1 MAILLPTSLDDACR
15 AAADHPDATLLAG
28 GTDLMVEV
36 NAGHRR
42 PTAVIALSGVDELR
56 RFTITDDEITIGAGV
71 TFTTIAEGELGA
83 ALPAL
88 AQAARTVGS
97 PQIRNAA
104 TLGGNLGTGSPAGD
118 SLPVLAALEAH
129 VQLRSIAGLREVPI
143 DAFFVGPKR
152 TDRRTGEVIVGVRL
166 RRPDGPQEFCK
177 LGTRQAMVIS
187 VASVAVVS
195 DRSDRSVR
203 VGLGAVGP
211 TPLRAP
217 EAESFA
223 AEAIDW
229 SGGRGVDASV
239 IGRFAELVTAA
250 ARPITDHRS
259 TRDYRLHAVG
269 VMAGRALRRMFP

>member
-15 AAADHPDATLLAG
+15 AAADHPDATFLAG

-42 PTAVIALSGVDELR
+42 PTAVISLGGVDELR
-56 RFTITDDEITIGAGV
+56 QFTIADDEITIGAGV
-71 TFTTIAEGELGA
+71 TFTTIAEGGLGV

-104 TLGGNLGTGSPAGD
+104 TIGGNLGTGSPAGD
-118 SLPVLAALEAH
+118 SLPVLAALDAR
-129 VQLRSIAGLREVPI
+129 VQLRSIDGAREVPI
-143 DAFFVGPKR
+143 DVFFVGPKR
-152 TDRRTGEVIVGVRL
+152 TDRRDGEVIVGVRL

-187 VASVAVVS
+187 VASVAVVA
-195 DRSDRSVR
+195 DRTDRSVR

-217 EAESFA
+217 EAEAFA
-223 AEAIDW
+223 AGAIDW
-229 SGGRGVDASV
+229 TGGRGVDAA
-239 IGRFAELVTAA
+239 ITGHFADLVTAA

>member
-15 AAADHPDATLLAG
+15 AAADHPEATFLAG

-42 PTAVIALSGVDELR
+42 PSAVIALSGVDELR
-56 RFTITDDEITIGAGV
+56 TYAVGPDEITIGAGV
-71 TFTTIAEGELGA
+71 TFTTIAEGELGV

-88 AQAARTVGS
+88 AMAARTVGS

-104 TLGGNLGTGSPAGD
+104 TIGGNLGTGSPAGD
-118 SLPVLAALEAH
+118 SLPVLVALDAH
-129 VQLRSIAGLREVPI
+129 VVLRSVAGEREVPI
-143 DAFFVGPKR
+143 GAFFVGPKR
-152 TDRRTGEVIVGVRL
+152 TDRRAGEVIVGVRM

-187 VASVAVVS
+187 VASVAVVA

-223 AEAIDW
+223 VDAIDW
-229 SGGRGVDASV
+229 DGGGGLDVTVTR
-239 IGRFAELVTAA
+239 RFAELVTAA

>member
-1 MAILLPTSLDDACR
+1 MSILLPTTLDDACR
-15 AAADHPDATLLAG
+15 AAADHPEATLLAG

-42 PTAVIALSGVDELR
+42 PTAVISLSGVDELR
-56 RFTITDDEITIGAGV
+56 RWSVGPEEIEIGAGV
-71 TFTTIAEGELGA
+71 TFTTIAGGDLAA

-88 AQAARTVGS
+88 AMAARTVGS

-104 TLGGNLGTGSPAGD
+104 TIGGNLGTGSPAGD
-118 SLPVLAALEAH
+118 SLPVLAALDARI
-129 VQLRSIAGLREVPI
+129 VLRSIDGVREVPFE
-143 DAFFVGPKR
+143 AFFVGPKR
-152 TDRRTGEVIVGVRL
+152 TDRRDGEVIVAVRL

-187 VASVAVVS
+187 VASVAVIADRA
-195 DRSDRSVR
+195 DRSIR

-217 EAESFA
+217 EAEAFA
-223 AEAIDW
+223 ADAIDW
-229 SGGRGVDASV
+229 NSGGGVDPSV
-239 IGRFAELVTAA
+239 TGRFAELVTAA

>member
-15 AAADHPDATLLAG
+15 AVADHPDATLLAG
-28 GTDLMVEV
+28 GTDLMVEI

-42 PTAVIALSGVDELR
+42 PAAVISLAGIDELR
-56 RFTITDDEITIGAGV
+56 SWSITPDDITIGAGV
-71 TFTTIAEGELGA
+71 TFTTIADGELGR

-88 AQAARTVGS
+88 AMAARTVGS

-104 TLGGNLGTGSPAGD
+104 TIGGNLGTGSPAGD
-118 SLPVLAALEAH
+118 SLPVLAALDAR
-129 VQLRSIAGLREVPI
+129 VILRSADAERELPL
-143 DAFFVGPKR
+143 DEFLVGPKR
-152 TDRRTGEVIVGVRL
+152 TARRTDEVITAVRI
-166 RRPDGPQEFCK
+166 RPPDGPQEFCK

-187 VASVAVVS
+187 VASVAVVADRT
-195 DRSDRSVR
+195 DRSIR

-217 EAESFA
+217 EAETFA
-223 AEAIDW
+223 ADGVPW
-229 SGGRGVDASV
+229 SGGGPVDRGTCE
-239 IGRFAELVTAA
+239 RFAELVTAA